1 MHSSFFVS
9 AAGFSWLVLM
19 LLLLMIRRH
28 PSGGGMIVLAS
39 STNDNQRGVVQS
51 LLRGGEMSNRHLNTN
66 NNNSGRSNTNN
77 NSNGDTDDSG
87 DGGDGSVKIRTTTSY
102 RMFQLRATS
111 MILNRVNTT
120 ISSAPSI
127 EEDEGVGNDVYHDE
141 DSSKNNAST
150 NITQQQYPIQLR
162 LPSCP
167 PPYDPKN
174 SNHRAGDT
182 VEVYNTIFVCQPS
195 PYDIYCNVDTLE
207 EALLEQS
214 QQQQLNEEEIT
225 MLWLHAWKEVGPCT
239 PPSSST
245 SVPAS
250 TSSILPGTS
259 SSMTTRIP
267 SRRPTTTTT
276 TSATTTQTTTPIP
289 TTYYPTYHPTYSP
302 TSTNDWPTYVPTSSP
317 SWMP

>member
-1 MHSSFFVS
+1 
-9 AAGFSWLVLM
+9 
-19 LLLLMIRRH
+19 
-28 PSGGGMIVLAS
+28 MIVLAS

-51 LLRGGEMSNRHLNTN
+51 LLRGGEMSNRHLNNN

-77 NSNGDTDDSG
+77 NRSDERDDGGD
-87 DGGDGSVKIRTTTSY
+87 GDGSVKIRTATSY

-120 ISSAPSI
+120 KSSAPSI
-127 EEDEGVGNDVYHDE
+127 EEDEGAVNDVYPD
-141 DSSKNNAST
+141 DSSSNNAST

-182 VEVYNTIFVCQPS
+182 VEVYNTIFICQPS

-302 TSTNDWPTYVPTSSP
+302 TSTDDWPTYVPTSSP